1 MLGLQVFVSWY
12 LAFEG
17 NNVSQNKEILFKVHM
32 YVDKHTYIY
41 YRFLGKWIMIRLL
54 HFQTSCWSFTLL
66 LYLLFPAT
74 YVEPSPFSNFPHQ
87 IICIML
93 LTSLFLPALRN
104 GPFLLSWLLYLFHD
118 LVTCE
123 DLKPG
128 ASHQRDVTLAFLGL
142 GGLTQCDLFQF
153 YHFACYVHYFTFL
166 YS

>member
-1 MLGLQVFVSWY
+1 
-12 LAFEG
+12 
-17 NNVSQNKEILFKVHM
+17 M

-41 YRFLGKWIMIRLL
+41 YRFLGKWIMIWLL

-87 IICIML
+87 IICIKL

-118 LVTCE
+118 LWRFEARCFPSERRCDTCFSGSRGPHSMWSFPV
-123 DLKPG
+123 L
-128 ASHQRDVTLAFLGL
+128 SFCLL
-142 GGLTQCDLFQF
+142 CSLFHFSLQLR
-153 YHFACYVHYFTFL
+153 YHISTHSSTIEGHFGCFSQA
-166 YS
+166 